1 MDIKNAAVTTLKAV
15 EKDEKWLHDW
25 LVHDPKRLGI
35 GNVVIKAKEL
45 RHYSGKGGRLDI
57 LAYNAS
63 LDTYYETEVML
74 SECDADHG
82 FRVLD
87 NGTRRRILD
96 NGTRRRIM
104 SNFHRC
110 FAAS

>member
-1 MDIKNAAVTTLKAV
+1 MDIKNAAVTMLKAV